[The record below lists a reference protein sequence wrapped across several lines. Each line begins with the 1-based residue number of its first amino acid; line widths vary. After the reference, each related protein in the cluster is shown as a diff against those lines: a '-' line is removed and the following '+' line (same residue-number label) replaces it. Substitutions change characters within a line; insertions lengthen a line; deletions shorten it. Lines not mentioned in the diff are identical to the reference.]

1 MPRSL
6 EMSAEFAGEEFAV
19 KVDCSADTVRI
30 RNGGEAGHGK
40 IVLSWDDL
48 EKVLEEVERYKVAA
62 ATMNQLSD
70 NATLAVT

>member
-6 EMSAEFAGEEFAV
+6 EMMSEFAGEEFPV
-19 KVDCSADTVRI
+19 TVDCSPDTVRI
-30 RNGGEAGHGK
+30 RNGGEVGHGE
-40 IVLSWDDL
+40 VALSWNDL

-70 NATLAVT
+70 NAALAVT